1 VYKSFGRFKSGVPES
16 RSLTDEGS
24 DNRARIA
31 FVLFASGFLIM
42 WHSSTM
48 TAGKSPGFT
57 FPSSNSVVKIL
68 YEMITIVLLEE
79 EEVDE
84 DEEDEDEEEEE
95 EAPIPVVNARA
106 FRLSNTSVGIDTLF
120 VEIIVTFFSSKSGTH
135 FINSSFQFK
144 QTALGEIISKGH
156 FSLK

>member
-1 VYKSFGRFKSGVPES
+1 
-16 RSLTDEGS
+16 
-24 DNRARIA
+24 
-31 FVLFASGFLIM
+31 M

-57 FPSSNSVVKIL
+57 FLSSNSVVKIL